1 MIHLEEE
8 LLEESHDAL
17 RRTVDPAEGER
28 TMQSLFEGLRRMRE
42 ELSND
47 EWSAAVSRIRE
58 HPLRATVHQ
67 DPMARRSFEKPRGYA
82 GDAVLLDYI
91 YLQRDLSEV
100 SSTGRTVNRYA
111 TGRPSAC
118 AVRHR
123 KDWLAYLIDRTADRA
138 GAGGARVLSVACGH
152 LREGELSSALQSG
165 VLGEFVALDADAESL
180 AVVESRGYPNVRVVH
195 EGIGRLLAR
204 PDRWGKFDLIYSA
217 GLYDYLEKPLAL
229 RLTRTL
235 FEQLA
240 PGGQLV
246 FTNFLNGVADAGY
259 METFMG
265 WELILRDLVDISDL
279 AADVPADELAN
290 RRTFEDPFGAIGTC
304 VLTRRGG

>member
-1 MIHLEEE
+1 M
-8 LLEESHDAL
+8 SAL
-17 RRTVDPAEGER
+17 R
-28 TMQSLFEGLRRMRE
+28 
-42 ELSND
+42 
-47 EWSAAVSRIRE
+47 SA
-58 HPLRATVHQ
+58 
-67 DPMARRSFEKPRGYA
+67 
-82 GDAVLLDYI
+82 
-91 YLQRDLSEV
+91 
-100 SSTGRTVNRYA
+100 
-111 TGRPSAC
+111 
-118 AVRHR
+118 
-123 KDWLAYLIDRTADRA
+123 
-138 GAGGARVLSVACGH
+138 
-152 LREGELSSALQSG
+152 

-279 AADVPADELAN
+279 ATDVPADELAN